1 LSNQTIFRA
10 AHKCFELTDSNRV
23 STLFNKGRRNKG
35 ATQEIEQRALYGG
48 YTLQEVQA
56 ATVPAPVGR
65 ALSRLLGNRLNDFR

>member
-1 LSNQTIFRA
+1 M
-10 AHKCFELTDSNRV
+10 